1 LNKQQIGTFIVFRG
15 IIVRQI
21 PTMFRLSI
29 VSFLLFLYQLS
40 AAQVFVGLPSGN
52 EQIASS
58 NASFEQEVLDLVNK
72 ERKKRGRKPL
82 IWKKQ
87 LAFAARYHAK
97 DMAVDNYFDHPT
109 KDAKK
114 HGRLRNICTVFE
126 RMDQFVQGAFFSR
139 SENIAVGEKTP
150 TQVMKDWMSSK
161 GHRRNILDKD
171 AKYIGVGFV
180 QMNGSEWGN
189 YWVQSF
195 GM

>member
-1 LNKQQIGTFIVFRG
+1 MLR
-15 IIVRQI
+15 
-21 PTMFRLSI
+21 
-29 VSFLLFLYQLS
+29 LLFIGQFVLFCQLS
-40 AAQVFVGLPSGN
+40 FAQSFVGLPNGN
-52 EQIASS
+52 EKIESS
-58 NASFEQEVLDLVNK
+58 NPSFEEEVLLLVNK

-82 IWKKQ
+82 VWKQK

-114 HGRLRNICTVFE
+114 RGRLRKICDVFE
-126 RMDQFVQGAFFSR
+126 RIDQFVKGAFFSR
-139 SENIAVGEKTP
+139 AENIAVGEKTP
-150 TQVMKDWMSSK
+150 KQVMKDWMSSK

-171 AKYIGVGFV
+171 ARFIGVGFI
-180 QMNGSEWGN
+180 QMKNSEWGT